1 MRSCA
6 VCFFFRR
13 DDQAREGDCMVDP
26 PVPILTQLSGETG
39 QLEATFTSV
48 RPLVGEQDFC
58 GRFSHRNGPLNRP
71 D

>member
-6 VCFFFRR
+6 VCFFFRPDGDR
-13 DDQAREGDCMVDP
+13 QGDCMVDP
-26 PVPILTQLSGETG
+26 PVPILTQLSDETG

-58 GRFSHRNGPLNRP
+58 GRFSHRNGAVPRP